1 MYTPPP
7 KQLNTLWRWWRREW
21 RREQTAD
28 NSNSTHCHEAL
39 QEVAQLEN
47 RDCVAALLPS
57 FSSWNQPDA
66 VSCRRT
72 AQKEEKEVQKPINK
86 KYEAGDYMHPQW
98 STQGPQPLGG
108 IVSVIASLA
117 LQIVVTNF
125 LLSLKI
131 TFKFRRNGTCAKF
144 VTQNGICS
152 NFVRRNRICANFVRQ
167 NGIKTKIGTNCYT
180 VKWSHHQIRHV
191 TEYEVIY

>member
-1 MYTPPP
+1 MTVIKHVHPPP

-47 RDCVAALLPS
+47 RDCVATLLPS
-57 FSSWNQPDA
+57 FSSWNQPGA

-86 KYEAGDYMHPQW
+86 KYEAGDYMHSQW

-125 LLSLKI
+125 LLSLKMWHVLSLLHKMGYVLI
-131 TFKFRRNGTCAKF
+131 LLEE
-144 VTQNGICS
+144 
-152 NFVRRNRICANFVRQ
+152 
-167 NGIKTKIGTNCYT
+167 IGY
-180 VKWSHHQIRHV
+180 VLILLDKMGLKPK
-191 TEYEVIY
+191 